1 MAAITACATRLETN
15 MYKVQNVPSG
25 DARALNQKLVARVL
39 ANDPEAFGEVYA
51 RYSTRVFNI
60 CYGMVRDVAIAED
73 LTQDTFLQAFRKISS
88 FRGDSLLSTWLHRIA
103 VNTTLMFL
111 RREKVRPFEYSLND
125 TVEGEDGDRT
135 ERLVGRDDRELC
147 GAPDRVTLQRA
158 VESLPEG
165 YRMIFMLH
173 DVHGYEHHEIA
184 EFLGCTIGNTKSQ
197 LHKARLKLRTL
208 IRDSGESSL
217 ERMAA

>member
-1 MAAITACATRLETN
+1 
-15 MYKVQNVPSG
+15 
-25 DARALNQKLVARVL
+25 
-39 ANDPEAFGEVYA
+39 
-51 RYSTRVFNI
+51 
-60 CYGMVRDVAIAED
+60 MVRDVAIAED
-73 LTQDTFLQAFRKISS
+73 LTQDTFLQAFRKIAS

-111 RREKVRPFEYSLND
+111 RREKIRPFEYSLNETSD
-125 TVEGEDGDRT
+125 TEDGDRT
-135 ERLVGRDDRELC
+135 ERLIGRNDKELC

-197 LHKARLKLRTL
+197 LHKARLKLRSM
-208 IRDSGESSL
+208 IRKSNGDAVGSL
-217 ERMAA
+217 AA

>member
-1 MAAITACATRLETN
+1 MFKAGQSVLPSDPRT
-15 MYKVQNVPSG
+15 QN
-25 DARALNQKLVARVL
+25 QQLVARIIE
-39 ANDPEAFGEVYA
+39 NDAEAFGEVYD

-73 LTQDTFLQAFRKISS
+73 LTQDTFLQAFRKIAS

-111 RREKVRPFEYSLND
+111 RREKIRPFEYSLNETSD
-125 TVEGEDGDRT
+125 TEDGDRT
-135 ERLVGRDDRELC
+135 ERLIGRIDKELC

-197 LHKARLKLRTL
+197 LHKARLKLRSM
-208 IRDSGESSL
+208 IRKSNGDAVGSL
-217 ERMAA
+217 AA

>member
-1 MAAITACATRLETN
+1 MAAITREATCLKPN
-15 MYKVQNVPSG
+15 MYKVQNATSG
-25 DARALNQKLVARVL
+25 EARALNERLVARVL
-39 ANDPEAFGEVYA
+39 ANDPEVFGEVYA

-111 RREKVRPFEYSLND
+111 RREKIRPFEYSLND
-125 TVEGEDGDRT
+125 TVETEDGDRT
-135 ERLVGRDDRELC
+135 ERLIGRDDRDLC

-197 LHKARLKLRTL
+197 LHKARLKLRLL
-208 IRDSGESSL
+208 IRNSSDNGS
-217 ERMAA
+217 ERLAA

>member
-1 MAAITACATRLETN
+1 MFKAGQSVLPSDPRT
-15 MYKVQNVPSG
+15 QN
-25 DARALNQKLVARVL
+25 QQLVARIIE
-39 ANDPEAFGEVYA
+39 NDAEAFGEVYD

-73 LTQDTFLQAFRKISS
+73 LTQDTFLQAFRKIAS

-111 RREKVRPFEYSLND
+111 RREKIRPFEYSLNETSD
-125 TVEGEDGDRT
+125 TEDGDRT
-135 ERLVGRDDRELC
+135 ERLIGRNDKELC

-197 LHKARLKLRTL
+197 LHKARLKLRSM
-208 IRDSGESSL
+208 IRKSNGDAVGSL
-217 ERMAA
+217 AA

>member
-1 MAAITACATRLETN
+1 
-15 MYKVQNVPSG
+15 MYKVANNVPSG
-25 DARALNQKLVARVL
+25 DARTLNQQLVARIL
-39 ANDPEAFGEVYA
+39 ANDPGAFGEVYA

-111 RREKVRPFEYSLND
+111 RREKIRPFEYSLND
-125 TVEGEDGDRT
+125 TVETEDGDRT
-135 ERLVGRDDRELC
+135 ERLIGRDDRDLC

-158 VESLPEG
+158 VDSLPEG

-197 LHKARLKLRTL
+197 LHKARLKLRSL
-208 IRDSGESSL
+208 ISKTNEDSIDSI
-217 ERMAA
+217 AA

>member
-1 MAAITACATRLETN
+1 
-15 MYKVQNVPSG
+15 MYRVQKPLG
-25 DARALNQKLVARVL
+25 DPRALNEQLVTRIL
-39 ANDPEAFGEVYA
+39 DNDPDAFGEMYS

-103 VNTTLMFL
+103 VNTALMFL
-111 RREKVRPFEYSLND
+111 RREKIRPFEYSLNE
-125 TVEGEDGDRT
+125 TVETEEGDRV
-135 ERLVGRDDRELC
+135 ERLVGRDDHELC

-197 LHKARLKLRTL
+197 LHKARLKLRSL
-208 IRDSGESSL
+208 IRRSNDDSLGSV
-217 ERMAA
+217 AA

>member
-1 MAAITACATRLETN
+1 MF
-15 MYKVQNVPSG
+15 KVSQAPPSG
-25 DARALNQKLVARVL
+25 DPRVLNQVLVARIL
-39 ANDPEAFGEVYA
+39 NNEPEAFGEVYS
-51 RYSTRVFNI
+51 RYATRVFNI

-111 RREKVRPFEYSLND
+111 RREKIRPFEYSLND
-125 TVEGEDGDRT
+125 TAETEDGDRT
-135 ERLVGRDDRELC
+135 ERLIGRDDRELC

-158 VESLPEG
+158 VDSLPEG

-197 LHKARLKLRTL
+197 LHKARLKLRSL
-208 IRDSGESSL
+208 IRKSSENSLGEI
-217 ERMAA
+217 AA